1 MASIVVDADA
11 PREEWMDAR
20 SEGVTAS
27 EVHEIA
33 TGSRKTWAAVLDRK
47 LNGST
52 FKGNRHTRRGHER
65 EALLLD
71 YAKTLCGSVEPN
83 GALWAA
89 AEDPRHRATP
99 DGIGA
104 GFVIEVKSHDAGHER
119 GPIPA
124 AHRSQMQ
131 WQMYVMGVE
140 EALYIREVMDED
152 GQGAL
157 EDPEAITVERDDDY
171 IAWLVSRADAFLEW
185 WDNDCPETDDLDEE
199 TANALS
205 EWVQAKRD
213 LEPVAKKEAAA
224 KKRLTA
230 VMKKRPYAKFG
241 VQLQG
246 MSGGALLTAA
256 SYKRVIDKSRLR
268 DGQKVL
274 LRELEI
280 KANASADALATFE
293 ASLLAEHGYDVLGGS
308 QSLRLVG
315 GAR

>member
-1 MASIVVDADA
+1 
-11 PREEWMDAR
+11 
-20 SEGVTAS
+20 
-27 EVHEIA
+27 
-33 TGSRKTWAAVLDRK
+33 
-47 LNGST
+47 
-52 FKGNRHTRRGHER
+52 
-65 EALLLD
+65 
-71 YAKTLCGSVEPN
+71 
-83 GALWAA
+83 
-89 AEDPRHRATP
+89 
-99 DGIGA
+99 
-104 GFVIEVKSHDAGHER
+104 VIEVKSHDAGHER